1 MKNVRGLWRGRGF
14 LSHLVP
20 GPSMSGAGWVVAQTG
35 SKSGQWSREEM
46 LDRFAWERPTGEL
59 LAVSRNQPTL
69 GGQSLQDQ
77 QGPDVKASENT
88 NVERINTEALAK
100 EQDEGCDGVGR
111 G

>member
-1 MKNVRGLWRGRGF
+1 
-14 LSHLVP
+14 
-20 GPSMSGAGWVVAQTG
+20 
-35 SKSGQWSREEM
+35 M

-88 NVERINTEALAK
+88 DTGTL
-100 EQDEGCDGVGR
+100 G
-111 G
+111 